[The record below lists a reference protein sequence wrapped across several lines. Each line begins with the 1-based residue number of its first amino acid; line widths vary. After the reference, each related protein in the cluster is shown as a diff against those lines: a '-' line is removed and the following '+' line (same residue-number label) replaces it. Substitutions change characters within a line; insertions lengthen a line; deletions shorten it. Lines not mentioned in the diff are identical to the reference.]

1 MKRILP
7 LFFFSCAWVLGLG
20 KAEAAQQI
28 ISAANGSCLANPK
41 GNMEPATRL
50 VVVPCNGN
58 PNQLWEFYPDGRIV
72 NAKSGLCLS
81 VPAKKLNQRAGVYQA
96 NCNNKK
102 HRLWQ
107 PEFVGDAVVKV
118 RSGGGLCL
126 DIQNKGTSVRSKA
139 VQATCAES
147 ASQVWQV
154 AYAPV
159 PKAAASAPAPSVA
172 FDPEEP
178 VREIISIAESNFSV
192 PFPGV
197 MIDYFAKGRLER
209 IYSKDLIGFY
219 KRAIK
224 TEAARQMGGRAPDF
238 DILTGTQDA
247 CPLENISLKTEK
259 PFESSW
265 DVSVTYQYQACWGNP
280 ALTKT
285 DFIII
290 EEGGQPVID
299 DIFTYD
305 EAEAVS
311 SLKVALD
318 QYVLGR

>member
-1 MKRILP
+1 MKRFLLP
-7 LFFFSCAWVLGLG
+7 FFCLTVCISGMGTAN
-20 KAEAAQQI
+20 AAQQL

-41 GNMEPATRL
+41 GSMEPATRL

-81 VPAKKLNQRAGVYQA
+81 VPAKKLKQRAGVYQA
-96 NCNNKK
+96 DCNNKK

-107 PEFVGDAVVKV
+107 PEYVGDAVVKV

-126 DIQNKGTSVRSKA
+126 DIQNKGKKARSKA

-154 AYAPV
+154 ANAPAS
-159 PKAAASAPAPSVA
+159 KAAASAPSAA
-172 FDPEEP
+172 FDPEDP
-178 VREIISIAESNFSV
+178 VREIISIAASNFSV

-197 MIDYFAKGRLER
+197 MLDYFAEGRLER

-224 TEAARQMGGRAPDF
+224 TEAAQQMGGRAPDF
-238 DILTGTQDA
+238 DIFTGTQDA

-265 DVSVTYQYQACWGNP
+265 DISVTYQYQACWGNP
-280 ALTKT
+280 VLSKT

>member
-1 MKRILP
+1 MKRILL
-7 LFFFSCAWVLGLG
+7 LFFFSCAWVPGLG

-28 ISAANGSCLANPK
+28 ISAANGNCLANPK
-41 GNMEPATRL
+41 GSLEPATRL

-96 NCNNKK
+96 DCNNKK

-107 PEFVGDAVVKV
+107 PEFVGDAIVKV

-126 DIQNKGTSVRSKA
+126 DIQNKGKSNRSKA
-139 VQATCAES
+139 VQATCSDS

-154 AYAPV
+154 ANAPATPATPAPV
-159 PKAAASAPAPSVA
+159 SAAA
-172 FDPEEP
+172 FDPEAP
-178 VREIISIAESNFSV
+178 VKEILSIAQNNFSV
-192 PFPGV
+192 PFTGV
-197 MIDYFAKGRLER
+197 TIDYFAEGRLER

-247 CPLENISLKTEK
+247 CPLENITLKTDR

-265 DVSVTYQYQACWGNP
+265 DVSVTYQYQVCWGNP
-280 ALTKT
+280 ALAKT